1 MKFRTIGILAALMA
15 IAVSVAVAKPT
26 NKKTINLSGPTIVG
40 SVTLQ
45 PGEYTIVWAGSGPD
59 VQVSFER
66 RHNTVVTVPATL
78 EVAKSPNDLSIS
90 LHTEDSGTQSLV
102 DIKMKSST
110 LHFNSTDVI
119 SAK

>member
-15 IAVSVAVAKPT
+15 IAVSVAVASPT
-26 NKKTINLSGPTIVG
+26 NRKTINLSEPTVVG

-45 PGEYTIVWAGSGPD
+45 PGEYTIVWNGTAPD

-66 RHNTVVTVPATL
+66 RNNIVVTVPATL
-78 EVAKSPNDLSIS
+78 EAAHNQYDSVAM
-90 LHTEDSGTQSLV
+90 HTEASGAPSLV
-102 DIKMKSST
+102 EIRTKNST